1 MTNFERVALV
11 LLRLALGW
19 LFLYSGATKVLD
31 PDWSSAGY
39 LKGAQTLGG
48 VYAAMMSPGVLPVID
63 AVNAWGQTL
72 LGVSLVLGLFVR
84 LSSALGALLMLLY
97 YLPVLKFPY
106 VGQHS
111 FLVDEHVI
119 YGLALLY
126 LAAVRAGRWF
136 GLEGWCSRLPICA
149 RFPQYRRWLG

>member
-1 MTNFERVALV
+1 MTNFERVTLV

-31 PDWSSAGY
+31 PTWSSAGY

-48 VYAAMMSPGVLPVID
+48 VYAVMMSPGVLPVID

-72 LGVSLVLGLFVR
+72 LGVSLILGLFVR
-84 LSSALGALLMLLY
+84 LSSVLGAVLMLLY

-106 VGQHS
+106 VGQHGY
-111 FLVDEHVI
+111 LVDEHII

-126 LAAVRAGRWF
+126 LAAARAGRQF
-136 GLEGWCSRLPICA
+136 GLEEWCSRLPICA